1 MIAGTKI
8 IIKKEI
14 QANKLKK
21 YNYLCINSS
30 NKNAAI
36 NYYESR
42 GKRVKTCKIF
52 SQAYL
57 LFNLLVINVLQNLL
71 FCVLK
76 A

>member
-1 MIAGTKI
+1 MIARTKI

-14 QANKLKK
+14 KANKFEK
-21 YNYLCINSS
+21 YNYLRINSS

-42 GKRVKTCKIF
+42 GKRWKTCKIF

-57 LFNLLVINVLQNLL
+57 LFN
-71 FCVLK
+71 
-76 A
+76 